1 MRLPYFTVLHWLD
14 IAFFLI
20 LFIFLVFVSVKAA
33 KNNIK
38 LLLSMIFATFLVTT
52 FSAVLGLI
60 VLEKYTKKAKLLNV
74 KQRRVLINET
84 LVLKGRVKNIG
95 KFKINYCKLEI
106 KLVNNGWGG
115 GFSKGSF
122 FKSGGLSIF
131 GSKDKEQKR
140 PNTVKATRVI
150 IKDGLLPGEIKDFSA
165 IIPYPPYFKNTY
177 LNYKLYCH

>member
-1 MRLPYFTVLHWLD
+1 MIPYFTILHWLD
-14 IAFFLI
+14 IVFFLI
-20 LFIFLVFVSVKAA
+20 LFIFLVVISIKAAGESVK
-33 KNNIK
+33 
-38 LLLSMIFATFLVTT
+38 LLISMIFASFLVTT
-52 FSAVLGLI
+52 FAAGLGLI
-60 VLEKYTKKAKLLNV
+60 ILEKYTKKAKLLDV

-115 GFSKGSF
+115 GFTKGTF
-122 FKSGGLSIF
+122 FKSGGISIF
-131 GSKDKEQKR
+131 GSKEKQQQK

-165 IIPYPPYFKNTY
+165 IVPYPPYFKNTY